1 MTSKQGIN
9 IPKKVFVGTSKPNIF
24 FCTFNQSF
32 VLVGLTF
39 ECSTLVM
46 TLVLVR
52 LNTDDSLYPTNLF
65 YLCTYCKLGHGTDWL
80 KTHWLRF
87 SCLKNN
93 SEVFICKTFS
103 NNIC

>member
-1 MTSKQGIN
+1 
-9 IPKKVFVGTSKPNIF
+9 
-24 FCTFNQSF
+24 
-32 VLVGLTF
+32 
-39 ECSTLVM
+39 M